1 MSPNRRILLNIA
13 ATYGRSL
20 YGMVLGLF
28 CGRWALMALGEVDYG
43 LMGVVGGLTAFI
55 SFLNLVFASANSRF
69 YAYAIGQAKKD
80 EGSGTG
86 LEDCRRWFSL
96 AVFIHT
102 LVPTLLIVIG
112 YPIGIWVIHHYL
124 VIPPERLDACVW
136 VFRFVCISCF
146 LGMASVP
153 FNAMYMAKQYIAELT
168 VYSFATVTLNACF
181 LYYMVTHPG
190 DWMTRFALWTCVLA
204 VVPQIL
210 IVARALFSFPECKF
224 RRQYCWDSIRLRQI
238 ASYAGW
244 NGIGAIAKVLRIQGV
259 AILVNRHFGAAVNAA
274 MSFANSVNGHA
285 QTLSGA
291 MQGAFTPVITTA
303 IGAGEIERAKVWVY
317 RFCKFG
323 MALSLLFMIPL
334 ALELPEATRLWLKN
348 PPEYTVGLCAIMLLV
363 SFVDKQTLG
372 FGVAVMANGNIKWYQ
387 IVLGAFNLLTL
398 PLCWLFVVLG
408 GNVYTVGAG
417 MLLTWALLSYGRLFF
432 ARAQLNTSI
441 RKWARDVMA
450 PVLSAAAVAVVAGS
464 IPQLFLPRSFLRIG
478 LTTLSSEAAF
488 IPLLWLFV
496 LTPDERK
503 HVRTHLAKGLFH
515 G

>member
-28 CGRWALMALGEVDYG
+28 CGRWALMALGAVDYG
-43 LMGVVGGLTAFI
+43 LLGVVGGLTAFI

-69 YAYAIGQAKKD
+69 YAYAIGQAKKTK
-80 EGSGTG
+80 GSDTG

-102 LVPTLLIVIG
+102 LVPTILLIVG
-112 YPIGIWVIHHYL
+112 YPIGIWMVRHYL
-124 VIPPERLDACVW
+124 VIPPERLDASVW

-168 VYSFATVTLNACF
+168 VYSFASATLNACF
-181 LYYMVTHPG
+181 LYYMATHPG
-190 DWMTRFALWTCVLA
+190 DWMAKFALWSCVIT
-204 VVPQIL
+204 VIPQIL
-210 IVARALFSFPECKF
+210 IAVRALSSFPECKL
-224 RRQYCWDSIRLRQI
+224 RRQYCWDPIRLRQI

-244 NGIGAIAKVLRIQGV
+244 NGIGAIAKVLRVQGV
-259 AILVNRHFGAAVNAA
+259 AILVNRHFGAAVNAS

-291 MQGAFTPVITTA
+291 MQGAFTPVITTS
-303 IGAGEIERAKVWVY
+303 IGAGQIEQAKIWVY
-317 RFCKFG
+317 RFCKFS

-334 ALELPEATRLWLKN
+334 ALELPEAIRLWLKN

-372 FGVAVMANGNIKWYQ
+372 FGVAVMANGKIKWYQ
-387 IVLGAFNLLTL
+387 IVLGTFNLLTL
-398 PLCWLFVVLG
+398 PVCWILVVLG
-408 GNVYTVGAG
+408 GNVYAVGAG
-417 MLLTWALLSYGRLFF
+417 MLFTWMLLSYGRLFF
-432 ARAQLNTSI
+432 ARAQLGTSI
-441 RKWARDVMA
+441 RKWAREIMLPMLA
-450 PVLSAAAVAVVAGS
+450 ATAAAAALGAL
-464 IPQLFLPRSFLRIG
+464 PQFFLPRSLLRIG
-478 LTTLSSEAAF
+478 ATSLLSEIAF
-488 IPLLWLFV
+488 LPLLWQCV
-496 LTPDERK
+496 MTRDERNY
-503 HVRTHLAKGLFH
+503 VRERLKKRLRH

>member
-1 MSPNRRILLNIA
+1 MSPNRRILLNII

-20 YGMVLGLF
+20 YGMMLGLF

-69 YAYAIGQAKKD
+69 YAYAIGQAQKD
-80 EGSGTG
+80 CDSGEG
-86 LEDCRRWFSL
+86 LEECRRWFSL

-102 LVPTLLIVIG
+102 MVPTVLMVAG
-112 YPIGIWVIHHYL
+112 YPVGIWAVRHYL
-124 VIPPERLDACVW
+124 VIPPDRLDACIW

-153 FNAMYMAKQYIAELT
+153 FNAMYMAKQFIAELT
-168 VYSFATVTLNACF
+168 VYSFATTTLNAFF
-181 LYYMVTHPG
+181 LYYMTTHPG
-190 DWMTRFALWTCVLA
+190 DWMTRFALWTCTLA
-204 VVPQIL
+204 IVPQIL
-210 IVARALFSFPECKF
+210 IAIRALVSFPECKI
-224 RRQYCWDSIRLRQI
+224 RRRYCWDPVRLRQI

-303 IGAGEIERAKVWVY
+303 IGAGEIERAKIWVY

-323 MALSLLFMIPL
+323 MALSLVFMIPL
-334 ALELPEATRLWLKN
+334 SLELPEAIRIWLKN

-372 FGVAVMANGNIKWYQ
+372 FGVAVMANGKIKWYQ
-387 IVLGAFNLLTL
+387 IVLGTFNLFTL
-398 PLCWLFVVLG
+398 PVCWALVALG
-408 GNVYTVGAG
+408 GNVYAVGAG
-417 MLLTWALLSYGRLFF
+417 MLFTWMLLSYGRLFF
-432 ARAQLNTSI
+432 ARAQLGTSI
-441 RKWARDVMA
+441 RKWAQEIMTPMLIA
-450 PVLSAAAVAVVAGS
+450 TAIAAALGV
-464 IPQLFLPRSFLRIG
+464 IPQVFLPRSLFRIG
-478 LTTLSSEAAF
+478 ITALVSEIAF
-488 IPLLWLFV
+488 LPLLWHFV
-496 LTPDERK
+496 LSRDERNYILE
-503 HVRTHLAKGLFH
+503 RFAKRFCH